1 MYTALDAPLSVHL
14 ELTSSCNYK
23 CSHCYNFWRSSED
36 ISSDILTTKLAT
48 NVINKLHESG
58 VFHVILTGGEPMMN
72 MDVLIFTMKELA
84 KRNISFSLN
93 SNASLMTE
101 ERAEVFREAGLRTIM
116 VSLLS
121 YDRKTQD
128 LITNRNGS
136 YERTIQGIKHARIG
150 GLRVAVNMVVS
161 RTNLSHVVDTGL
173 FAKNLGA
180 FAFSATRVMPPRQDM
195 ESVAPEFVMDSEVV
209 RSIMNQM
216 VELKDSGLQLESLVP
231 YPSCFFDTVEEAQ
244 IFGGRTCSA
253 GKTSCAIGADGF
265 VRACAHHEE
274 KYGNLGSESLSAI
287 WKRMEDWRDG
297 SLLPPECKTCTGI
310 ASCGGGC
317 RIATPGKSLC
327 KKDPI
332 MQKPEDFRPKIKE
345 RTTVSVSMESML
357 RVRKQCRFRDDKA
370 MGIINTEGIKN
381 TFVGH
386 DTLNLFR
393 ESSKKQSFSPD
404 ELKLEHSIEM
414 SDSDYLRFLAD
425 LIDRNVLELI
435 T

>member
-1 MYTALDAPLSVHL
+1 MYTALDAPLSAHL
-14 ELTSSCNYK
+14 ELTSSCNHK
-23 CSHCYNFWRSSED
+23 CSHCYNFWRSLED
-36 ISSDILTTKLAT
+36 ISFNILTKELAT
-48 NVINKLHESG
+48 KVVDKLHESG

-93 SNASLMTE
+93 SNASLMTK
-101 ERAEVFREAGLRTIM
+101 ERAKVFREVGLRTVM

-128 LITNRNGS
+128 LLTNRNGS

-161 RTNLSHVVDTGL
+161 RSNLSHIIDTGL

-180 FAFSATRVMPPRQDM
+180 FAFSATRVMPPRQEM
-195 ESVAPEFVMDSEVV
+195 ELVAPEFIMDSEAV

-216 VELKDSGLQLESLVP
+216 AELKDSGLQLESLVP
-231 YPSCFFDTVEEAQ
+231 YPACFFDTVEEAQ

-297 SLLPPECKTCTGI
+297 SYLPSECKTCKGI

-327 KKDPI
+327 MNDPI
-332 MQKPEDFRPKIKE
+332 MQKPEDFRPKMKE
-345 RTTVSVSMESML
+345 RTKVSIGMGSIL

-370 MGIINTEGIKN
+370 MGIINTGGIKN

-386 DTLNLFR
+386 DTLHLFR
-393 ESSKKQSFSPD
+393 EASKKQSFFPE
-404 ELKLEHSIEM
+404 ELKSSHSIDM
-414 SDSDYLRFLAD
+414 SNSDYLRFLTD
-425 LIDRNVLELI
+425 LIDRNVLELVA
-435 T
+435 